1 MNPTPRCRDDCGSSS
16 LAAALLAPVF
26 VVLMFAAFQAAM
38 WGHARTEARVA
49 ANNAATQVA
58 RFGASTGAAEGS
70 VFASLADSAIAID
83 AVDVAISPGSQIVT
97 VTIRGRAQGII
108 IGTSR
113 PIVVTEAIP
122 LERIVP

>member
-1 MNPTPRCRDDCGSSS
+1 MTRCRDDRGSSS

-49 ANNAATQVA
+49 ASSAAAQVA
-58 RFGASTGAAEGS
+58 RFGAGNSAAEAS
-70 VFASLADSAIAID
+70 IRSSLADSALA
-83 AVDVAISPGSQIVT
+83 DVQVSISPPGSDPVVVVVT
-97 VTIRGRAQGII
+97 ARAQGII

-113 PIVVTEAIP
+113 PVRVTAAVP
-122 LERIVP
+122 LEEIQL